1 MELFLDKSNLINN
14 NFDSYLIIPP
24 NFSSDKNI
32 NINNNIISIKNNSYE
47 FTNIFTSFNNES
59 IIEILNYKIKIQ
71 NDSNFLFIKEE
82 NYFDIFNNFLQ
93 DSTFNQY
100 YIKMIKFSLFEGNFG
115 NMNINKKILNKE
127 INLNIINEFDIWLYV
142 NKEDNFLEK
151 NFEIFSFEIIYLNS
165 KTKSLFNFFIV
176 NEDYENFLK
185 ILNKNK
191 QKNIFYEKI
200 NFFLLFE
207 NNIKNQINK
216 IPTLQIDIL
225 NNIEKYKNNVLNN
238 KNTDEKNN
246 NLLFNIYK
254 DLVNFYSLE
263 EINIINN
270 NLNYDFLKNILNKFN
285 FLNKEINKLLKQC
298 KYEIEILKLINKKIE
313 NDFNIE
319 NFYLEFNNNFED
331 FNKNKNINKNNLFE
345 ITLNNN
351 FNILNIKKE
360 IKLNINYF
368 NFEFISNK
376 KINNNLNKNNFLIDK
391 KYYFSILCQNKIN
404 YLDKIKKLENNLK
417 EKELKIKNYSN
428 NKNKIDEKIN
438 KYEELI
444 KKYEDEIKNKENE
457 ILKLKNEKKIKF
469 NNSIINNNINNN
481 KININKNLNI
491 SYNINTFS
499 IITNS
504 KNSLIS
510 KEKEVN
516 SFKQLIIK
524 NKKIYEK
531 EIKNYQIRNNEL
543 LKLITNLKSEIKD
556 LKEDKIKFEK
566 TIKTLRHKNSSNKKT
581 DINYNN
587 NKIILSNFN
596 SKEKNNKTINNNIL
610 FEYYNNI
617 PSSKKEMTKS
627 FSLKNLNKKIFV
639 KKIENKINKKILNIS
654 NPEIY
659 DNNNTSLMLL
669 NNIKKEN
676 KEIIKK
682 LNSLN
687 QRNYLRENSIKKL
700 NISNNLIDNSS
711 IISNQTFNNENI
723 KKKLEKRL
731 ITSYKHYPLIK
742 LTGKNN
748 FSDFNVNNS
757 YK

>member
-238 KNTDEKNN
+238 KKTDEKNN

-596 SKEKNNKTINNNIL
+596 SKEKSNKTINNNIL

-687 QRNYLRENSIKKL
+687 QRNYLIENSIKKL

>member
-1 MELFLDKSNLINN
+1 
-14 NFDSYLIIPP
+14 
-24 NFSSDKNI
+24 
-32 NINNNIISIKNNSYE
+32 
-47 FTNIFTSFNNES
+47 
-59 IIEILNYKIKIQ
+59 
-71 NDSNFLFIKEE
+71 
-82 NYFDIFNNFLQ
+82 
-93 DSTFNQY
+93 
-100 YIKMIKFSLFEGNFG
+100 
-115 NMNINKKILNKE
+115 
-127 INLNIINEFDIWLYV
+127 LYV

-191 QKNIFYEKI
+191 QKNILYEKI

-225 NNIEKYKNNVLNN
+225 NNIEKYKNDVLNN
-238 KNTDEKNN
+238 KKTDEENN
-246 NLLFNIYK
+246 NLLFDIYK
-254 DLVNFYSLE
+254 DLVDFYSLE

-457 ILKLKNEKKIKF
+457 ILKLKNELK
-469 NNSIINNNINNN
+469 N
-481 KININKNLNI
+481 KILN
-491 SYNINTFS
+491 Y
-499 IITNS
+499 
-504 KNSLIS
+504 
-510 KEKEVN
+510 E
-516 SFKQLIIK
+516 QL
-524 NKKIYEK
+524 NCNYH
-531 EIKNYQIRNNEL
+531 EIKNQLNMYIIENNGKSKIIEERNEEINK
-543 LKLITNLKSEIKD
+543 LKLQL
-556 LKEDKIKFEK
+556 
-566 TIKTLRHKNSSNKKT
+566 
-581 DINYNN
+581 NN
-587 NKIILSNFN
+587 NN
-596 SKEKNNKTINNNIL
+596 
-610 FEYYNNI
+610 
-617 PSSKKEMTKS
+617 
-627 FSLKNLNKKIFV
+627 
-639 KKIENKINKKILNIS
+639 
-654 NPEIY
+654 
-659 DNNNTSLMLL
+659 
-669 NNIKKEN
+669 
-676 KEIIKK
+676 
-682 LNSLN
+682 
-687 QRNYLRENSIKKL
+687 
-700 NISNNLIDNSS
+700 
-711 IISNQTFNNENI
+711 
-723 KKKLEKRL
+723 
-731 ITSYKHYPLIK
+731 
-742 LTGKNN
+742 
-748 FSDFNVNNS
+748 
-757 YK
+757 

>member
-331 FNKNKNINKNNLFE
+331 FNKSKKINKNNLFE

-687 QRNYLRENSIKKL
+687 QRNYLIENSIKKL

>member
-100 YIKMIKFSLFEGNFG
+100 YIKTIKFSLFEGNFG

-185 ILNKNK
+185 MLNKNK
-191 QKNIFYEKI
+191 QKNILYEKI

-225 NNIEKYKNNVLNN
+225 NNIEKYKNDVLNN
-238 KNTDEKNN
+238 KKTDEENN

-285 FLNKEINKLLKQC
+285 FLNNEINKLLKQC
-298 KYEIEILKLINKKIE
+298 KYEIEILKLTNKKIE

-319 NFYLEFNNNFED
+319 NFNIEFNNNFED

-345 ITLNNN
+345 ITSNNN

-360 IKLNINYF
+360 IILNINNF
-368 NFEFISNK
+368 NLEFISNK

-391 KYYFSILCQNKIN
+391 KYYFSILSQNKIN

-417 EKELKIKNYSN
+417 EKELKIKKNLN
-428 NKNKIDEKIN
+428 DKNKIDEKIN
-438 KYEELI
+438 KFEELI

-457 ILKLKNEKKIKF
+457 ILKLKNEKKIKY

-531 EIKNYQIRNNEL
+531 EIKNYQFRNNEL
-543 LKLITNLKSEIKD
+543 LKIITNLKSEIKD
-556 LKEDKIKFEK
+556 LKEDKIKSEK
-566 TIKTLRHKNSSNKKT
+566 IIKTLRRKNSSNKKT
-581 DINYNN
+581 DINNNN

-610 FEYYNNI
+610 FEYYNNV

-639 KKIENKINKKILNIS
+639 KRIENKINKKFLNIS

-687 QRNYLRENSIKKL
+687 QKNYLI
-700 NISNNLIDNSS
+700 
-711 IISNQTFNNENI
+711 
-723 KKKLEKRL
+723 
-731 ITSYKHYPLIK
+731 
-742 LTGKNN
+742 
-748 FSDFNVNNS
+748 
-757 YK
+757 

>member
-32 NINNNIISIKNNSYE
+32 NINNNIISIKSNSYE

-191 QKNIFYEKI
+191 QKNILYEKI

-225 NNIEKYKNNVLNN
+225 NNIEKYKNDVLNN
-238 KNTDEKNN
+238 KKTDEENN

-298 KYEIEILKLINKKIE
+298 KYEIEILKLTNKKIE

-319 NFYLEFNNNFED
+319 NF
-331 FNKNKNINKNNLFE
+331 NIDLITIYINLF
-345 ITLNNN
+345 
-351 FNILNIKKE
+351 
-360 IKLNINYF
+360 
-368 NFEFISNK
+368 S
-376 KINNNLNKNNFLIDK
+376 
-391 KYYFSILCQNKIN
+391 
-404 YLDKIKKLENNLK
+404 
-417 EKELKIKNYSN
+417 
-428 NKNKIDEKIN
+428 
-438 KYEELI
+438 
-444 KKYEDEIKNKENE
+444 
-457 ILKLKNEKKIKF
+457 
-469 NNSIINNNINNN
+469 
-481 KININKNLNI
+481 
-491 SYNINTFS
+491 
-499 IITNS
+499 
-504 KNSLIS
+504 
-510 KEKEVN
+510 
-516 SFKQLIIK
+516 
-524 NKKIYEK
+524 
-531 EIKNYQIRNNEL
+531 
-543 LKLITNLKSEIKD
+543 
-556 LKEDKIKFEK
+556 
-566 TIKTLRHKNSSNKKT
+566 
-581 DINYNN
+581 
-587 NKIILSNFN
+587 
-596 SKEKNNKTINNNIL
+596 
-610 FEYYNNI
+610 
-617 PSSKKEMTKS
+617 
-627 FSLKNLNKKIFV
+627 
-639 KKIENKINKKILNIS
+639 
-654 NPEIY
+654 
-659 DNNNTSLMLL
+659 
-669 NNIKKEN
+669 
-676 KEIIKK
+676 
-682 LNSLN
+682 
-687 QRNYLRENSIKKL
+687 
-700 NISNNLIDNSS
+700 
-711 IISNQTFNNENI
+711 
-723 KKKLEKRL
+723 
-731 ITSYKHYPLIK
+731 
-742 LTGKNN
+742 
-748 FSDFNVNNS
+748 
-757 YK
+757 

>member
-1 MELFLDKSNLINN
+1 MELFLDKTNLIYN
-14 NFDSYLIIPP
+14 NFDSFLIIPT
-24 NFSSDKNI
+24 NFNSDKNI
-32 NINNNIISIKNNSYE
+32 NINKNIITIKNNSYE

-687 QRNYLRENSIKKL
+687 QKNYLIENSIKKL

-711 IISNQTFNNENI
+711 IISNQTLNNDNN
-723 KKKLEKRL
+723 KKKLEKRI
-731 ITSYKHYPLIK
+731 ITSYKHSFIK
-742 LTGKNN
+742 LTGKSI
-748 FSDFNVNNS
+748 FSEINVNNS

>member
-238 KNTDEKNN
+238 KKTDEKNN

-469 NNSIINNNINNN
+469 NNSIINNNINTN

-639 KKIENKINKKILNIS
+639 KKIENKINKKFLNIS

-687 QRNYLRENSIKKL
+687 QRNYLIENSIKKL

>member
-331 FNKNKNINKNNLFE
+331 FNKYKNINKNNLFE
-345 ITLNNN
+345 ITSNNN

-360 IKLNINYF
+360 IILNINNF

-391 KYYFSILCQNKIN
+391 KYYFSILSQNKIN

-687 QRNYLRENSIKKL
+687 QRNYLIENSIKKL